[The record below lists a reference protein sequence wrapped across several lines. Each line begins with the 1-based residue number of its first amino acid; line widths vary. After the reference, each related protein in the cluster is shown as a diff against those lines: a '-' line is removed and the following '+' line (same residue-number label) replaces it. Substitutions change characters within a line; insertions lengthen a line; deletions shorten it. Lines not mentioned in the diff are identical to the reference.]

1 MSETGFL
8 ITPHQRTSP
17 GPRVI
22 FPRCLSAARARGAVH
37 VFTPSLCVS
46 LHEDVRSLFIL
57 RIPRTYGSA
66 CCVEGAW

>member
-22 FPRCLSAARARGAVH
+22 FPRCLSAARARGPVH

-57 RIPRTYGSA
+57 
-66 CCVEGAW
+66 